1 LNPDVLN
8 GKTVVGTDGYI
19 LGEVDGVDVNL
30 NTWQTDSFF
39 VNLSAEAT
47 AELGLKKP
55 FLRKITVSLPT
66 KLIKAVGEV
75 ITLNEPIRDLEDI
88 AKRGVLG
95 GSTRVEG
102 KKVTGA
108 KGYVIGEV
116 EGFDVDPTS
125 WKVTGLEVGLTDE
138 AATELGFERPFLSRV
153 VVIIPSDIV
162 RLVGNFVD
170 LNEAIESLGSL
181 VECIRYCQPQKQK

>member
-1 LNPDVLN
+1 LNPDLLN

-19 LGEVDGVDVNL
+19 LGEVDGVNVNL
-30 NTWQTDSFF
+30 NTWETNAFF

-66 KLIKAVGEV
+66 QLIKAVGEV
-75 ITLNEPIRDLEDI
+75 VTLNEPIRNLEDVAERGFLGSS
-88 AKRGVLG
+88 AKL
-95 GSTRVEG
+95 EG

-108 KGYVIGEV
+108 KGYAIGEV
-116 EGFDVDPTS
+116 EGFDVDLSS

-138 AATELGFERPFLSRV
+138 AAVELGFTRPFLSKV
-153 VVIIPSDIV
+153 VVIIPSTIV
-162 RLVGNFVD
+162 RLVGNFIS
-170 LNEAIESLGSL
+170 LNETIDRLGSL
-181 VECIRYCQPQKQK
+181 VECIRSCQPKKQK

>member
-1 LNPDVLN
+1 LNPDLLT

-19 LGEVDGVDVNL
+19 LGEVDGVNVNI
-30 NTWQTDSFF
+30 NTWQTNAFY

-66 KLIKAVGEV
+66 QLIKAVGEV
-75 ITLNEPIRDLEDI
+75 VTLNEPIRNLEDI
-88 AKRGVLG
+88 AKRGLLG
-95 GSTRVEG
+95 SSTKLEG

-116 EGFDVDPTS
+116 EGFDVDISS

-138 AATELGFERPFLSRV
+138 AATKLGFKKPFLSKV
-153 VVIIPSDIV
+153 VVIIPSNII
-162 RLVGNFVD
+162 RLVGNFIA
-170 LNEAIESLGSL
+170 LNETVDSLRSL
-181 VECIRYCQPQKQK
+181 VECIRSCQPQK

>member
-1 LNPDVLN
+1 MNPKVLN

-19 LGEVDGVDVNL
+19 LGEVDGVNVNL
-30 NTWQTDSFF
+30 NTWQTNAFF

-47 AELGLKKP
+47 AELGLKKL

-66 KLIKAVGEV
+66 QLIKAVGEV
-75 ITLNEPIRDLEDI
+75 VTLNEPIRNLEDVAERGFLGSS
-88 AKRGVLG
+88 AKL
-95 GSTRVEG
+95 EG
-102 KKVTGA
+102 KEVTGA

-138 AATELGFERPFLSRV
+138 AATELGFERPFLSKV

-162 RLVGNFVD
+162 RLVGNFID
-170 LNEAIESLGSL
+170 LNEVIDSLGSL
-181 VECIRYCQPQKQK
+181 VECIRSCQPQKQK

>member
-1 LNPDVLN
+1 LNPDLLN

-19 LGEVDGVDVNL
+19 LGEVDGVNVNL
-30 NTWQTDSFF
+30 NTWQTNAFY
-39 VNLSAEAT
+39 VNLSADAT

-66 KLIKAVGEV
+66 QLIKAVGEV
-75 ITLNEPIRDLEDI
+75 VTLNEPIRNLEDI
-88 AKRGVLG
+88 AERGLLG
-95 GSTRVEG
+95 SSTKLEG

-108 KGYVIGEV
+108 EGYVVGEV
-116 EGFDVDPTS
+116 EGFDIDLSS

-138 AATELGFERPFLSRV
+138 AATELGFKRPFLSKV

-162 RLVGNFVD
+162 RLVGNFIV
-170 LNEAIESLGSL
+170 LNETVDSLGSL
-181 VECIRYCQPQKQK
+181 VECIRSCQPQK

>member
-1 LNPDVLN
+1 LKPNLLN

-19 LGEVDGVDVNL
+19 LGEVDGVNVNL
-30 NTWQTDSFF
+30 NTWQTNAFF

-66 KLIKAVGEV
+66 QLIKAVGEV
-75 ITLNEPIRDLEDI
+75 VTLNEPIRNLEDL
-88 AKRGVLG
+88 AERGLLG
-95 GSTRVEG
+95 SSTKLEG

-116 EGFDVDPTS
+116 EGFDVDLSS

-138 AATELGFERPFLSRV
+138 AAAELGFMRPFLSKV
-153 VVIIPSDIV
+153 VVIIPSSIV
-162 RLVGNFVD
+162 NLVGNFIS
-170 LNEAIESLGSL
+170 LNETIDRLGSL
-181 VECIRYCQPQKQK
+181 VECIRSCQPQKQK